1 MSTSRYTVEAAPGI
15 FETYTLR
22 DAQAGS
28 LVEVVPARG
37 ALCTRMRARGREVLY
52 LDASTLTD
60 VTKNVRGGVPVLF
73 PIAGKL
79 RDDRYT
85 LPDGRTFSGMKQHG
99 FARNR
104 AFSVR
109 GTETSTR
116 AALTLGLA
124 SDEATREHFP
134 YEFDLQ
140 LTFAL
145 AESALSI
152 EVACANRSEGA
163 MPFHLGFHPYFFVPD
178 AAKGSAT
185 VRTSATRAFDN
196 VSKTEEALSP
206 GALDFTKPELDM
218 HLLDHREHDTE
229 LRYATAGAPTVTKL
243 SWGDAFNT
251 LVLWTV
257 KSKDFV
263 CVEPWSAPGDA
274 LNTRKKL
281 RELAPGEV
289 LHTRFVIEAA

>member
-1 MSTSRYTVEAAPGI
+1 MSTSRYTVEPAPGI

-22 DAQAGS
+22 DAQADS

-52 LDASTLTD
+52 LDASTLVD

-79 RDDRYT
+79 KDDRYA
-85 LPDGRTFSGMKQHG
+85 LPDGRAFSGLKQHG

-109 GTETSTR
+109 ATDTSSR
-116 AALTLGLA
+116 ASLTLGLA

-134 YEFDLQ
+134 YDFDLQ

-152 EVACANRSEGA
+152 EIACANRSEGA
-163 MPFHLGFHPYFFVPD
+163 MPFHLGFHPYFSVPD
-178 AAKGSAT
+178 AAKGTAT

-196 VSKTEEALSP
+196 VSKTTGPLAS
-206 GALDFTKPELDM
+206 GALDFTRQELDM
-218 HLLDHREHDTE
+218 HLLDHREHETE
-229 LRYATAGAPTVTKL
+229 LRYTSEGSTPVTKL
-243 SWGDAFNT
+243 SWGEEFNT

-257 KSKDFV
+257 KPKDFI
-263 CVEPWSAPGDA
+263 CVEPWTAPGDA
-274 LNTRKKL
+274 LNTRDKL
-281 RELAPGEV
+281 RELAPGETV
-289 LHTRFVIEAA
+289 RTRFVIEAV